1 MTTRYHYIV
10 VTIDGDR
17 YFISKDMS
25 YTDNFADVLRFS
37 NRADALEFI
46 QHQNL
51 QSECAQII
59 ELVEP
64 VK

>member
-10 VTIDGDR
+10 VTIGDDKH
-17 YFISKDMS
+17 FISKDMN

-46 QHQNL
+46 QHRNL
-51 QSECAQII
+51 QSKCAQII
-59 ELVEP
+59 ELIEP